1 MGMADSPANPGSPLE
16 RVLDRLIKLF
26 RESPGRDDLVREV
39 MRRVEGRTIQQPA
52 TIEAGIENTWGLDGD
67 SLKQRLLLREVDA
80 IHVLPGTTA
89 EELRSLARALA
100 EDEGPLTSTEHIKL
114 DRVVK
119 VVPGSVPSQSP
130 PSPPA
135 SSVAPTG
142 LAPPAIPG
150 ASGSRKAVSRAQLE
164 TENPA
169 IVAERILAELPP
181 IIEQE
186 RWHRVLHDL
195 RAAIRLM
202 DRLPEE
208 ARRPLAITLKR
219 ILTRQLVNVL
229 IEHAYRLTEEQART
243 AEVLRGGGLPVAEQV
258 LDILR
263 KSETLGPRAFLLD
276 AVAGAPELF
285 PMLANMGRSEVG
297 AEAWL
302 AAELLG
308 RLGLPEAVPVLTPL
322 VRHPEERVRLAAIE
336 ALGRFNEKGVAE
348 ALRAGLTHE
357 QPATRIGAGRALARG
372 SRAVAMP
379 LLAALEAEKD
389 PAVWDALLETIASL
403 EAAEG
408 PAALA
413 RMVVEA
419 KSRLGFKGAQ
429 LRRQTAIV
437 RALGAAQG
445 AAARQA
451 LESIAAGASGE
462 IQALARSL
470 LGDG

>member
-1 MGMADSPANPGSPLE
+1 MADTPANTRSPLE
-16 RVLDRLIKLF
+16 KVLGRLIKLF

-39 MRRVEGRTIQQPA
+39 MRRVEGRTIQQAA
-52 TIEAGIENTWGLDGD
+52 TIEAGIENTWGRDGD
-67 SLKQRLLLREVDA
+67 SLKERLLIREVDA

-89 EELRSLARALA
+89 EELRGLARALA
-100 EDEGPLTSTEHIKL
+100 EDEGPLSSTEHIKL
-114 DRVVK
+114 DFVVK
-119 VVPGSVPSQSP
+119 VVPGSAPPPP
-130 PSPPA
+130 PSEGA
-135 SSVAPTG
+135 AVLTG

-150 ASGSRKAVSRAQLE
+150 ASGSRKAMSRARLE

-169 IVAERILAELPP
+169 LVAERILAELPP

-195 RAAIRLM
+195 QAAIQLM

-208 ARRPLAITLKR
+208 ARRPLAISLKR

-263 KSETLGPRAFLLD
+263 RSERLGPRAFLLD

-285 PMLANMGRSEVG
+285 PMLANMGRSEV
-297 AEAWL
+297 AFEAWL
-302 AAELLG
+302 GAELLG
-308 RLGLPEAVPVLTPL
+308 RLGLPEAVPILTPL
-322 VRHPEERVRLAAIE
+322 VKHPEERVRLAAIE
-336 ALGRFNEKGVAE
+336 ALGRFSEKGVAE

-357 QPATRIGAGRALARG
+357 APATRIRAGRALARG

-389 PAVWDALLETIASL
+389 PAAWDALLETIASL
-403 EAAEG
+403 EAPEG
-408 PAALA
+408 PTALA
-413 RMVVEA
+413 RMVVES

-437 RALGAAQG
+437 RALGAAEG

>member
-1 MGMADSPANPGSPLE
+1 MADTPANARSPLE
-16 RVLDRLIKLF
+16 KVLGRLIKLF

-39 MRRVEGRTIQQPA
+39 MRRVEGRTIQRA
-52 TIEAGIENTWGLDGD
+52 STIEAGIENTWGLDGD
-67 SLKQRLLLREVDA
+67 SLKERLLLRQVDA
-80 IHVLPGTTA
+80 IHVLPGTTP
-89 EELRSLARALA
+89 EELQSLARALA
-100 EDEGPLTSTEHIKL
+100 EDEGPLSSTEHIRL
-114 DRVVK
+114 DFVVT
-119 VVPGSVPSQSP
+119 VVPGSAPP

-135 SSVAPTG
+135 APAGLTG

-150 ASGSRKAVSRAQLE
+150 ASGSRKASLRSRLG

-169 IVAERILAELPP
+169 LLAGRILADLPP
-181 IIEQE
+181 YIEQA

-195 RAAIRLM
+195 QAATQLM
-202 DRLPEE
+202 ERMPEE
-208 ARRPLAITLKR
+208 SRRPLAITLKR
-219 ILTRQLVNVL
+219 ILTPGLVNIL
-229 IEHAYRLTEEQART
+229 IEHAYRLTEEQVRT

-285 PMLANMGRSEVG
+285 PMLANMGRSEVPS
-297 AEAWL
+297 EAWL

-308 RLGLPEAVPVLTPL
+308 RLGLPDAVPILTPL

-336 ALGRFNEKGVAE
+336 ALGRFSEKGVAE

-357 QPATRIGAGRALARG
+357 APETRVRAGRALARG

-379 LLAALEAEKD
+379 LVAALEVERD
-389 PAVWDALLETIASL
+389 PAAWDALLETIASL
-403 EAAEG
+403 DAPEG

-413 RMVVEA
+413 RMVVES
-419 KSRLGFKGAQ
+419 KSRIGFKGAQ

-470 LGDG
+470 LADG

>member
-1 MGMADSPANPGSPLE
+1 MGMGDTPANTRSPLE
-16 RVLDRLIKLF
+16 KVLGRLIKLF
-26 RESPGRDDLVREV
+26 RESPGRDDLVRDV
-39 MRRVEGRTIQQPA
+39 MRRVEGRTIQQAA

-67 SLKQRLLLREVDA
+67 SLKERLLVREVDA

-100 EDEGPLTSTEHIKL
+100 EDEGPLSSTEHIKL
-114 DRVVK
+114 DFVVK
-119 VVPGSVPSQSP
+119 VVPGSAPPPPQT
-130 PSPPA
+130 PSPGL
-135 SSVAPTG
+135 TG

-150 ASGSRKAVSRAQLE
+150 ASGSRKAISRARLE

-169 IVAERILAELPP
+169 LVAERILAELPP

-195 RAAIRLM
+195 QAAIQLM

-229 IEHAYRLTEEQART
+229 IEHAYRLTEEQVRT

-285 PMLANMGRSEVG
+285 PMLANMGRSEV
-297 AEAWL
+297 ASEAWL

-308 RLGLPEAVPVLTPL
+308 RLGLPEAVPILTPL

-336 ALGRFNEKGVAE
+336 ALGRFSEKGVAE

-357 QPATRIGAGRALARG
+357 APATRIRAGRALARG

-379 LLAALEAEKD
+379 LVAALEAEKD
-389 PAVWDALLETIASL
+389 PAAWDALLETIASM
-403 EAAEG
+403 EAPEG
-408 PAALA
+408 PTALA
-413 RMVVEA
+413 RMVVES

-429 LRRQTAIV
+429 LRRQAAIV

-451 LESIAAGASGE
+451 LESIAAGTSGE

>member
-1 MGMADSPANPGSPLE
+1 MADNPANTRSPLE
-16 RVLDRLIKLF
+16 KVLGRLITLF

-39 MRRVEGRTIQQPA
+39 MRRVEGRTIQRA
-52 TIEAGIENTWGLDGD
+52 STIEAGIENTWGLDGD
-67 SLKQRLLLREVDA
+67 SLKERLLLRQVDA
-80 IHVLPGTTA
+80 IHVLPGTTP
-89 EELRSLARALA
+89 EELQSLARALA
-100 EDEGPLTSTEHIKL
+100 EDEGPLTSTDHIRL
-114 DRVVK
+114 DFVVT
-119 VVPGSVPSQSP
+119 VVPGSAP
-130 PSPPA
+130 PPPA
-135 SSVAPTG
+135 APAGLTG

-150 ASGSRKAVSRAQLE
+150 ASGSRKALSRARLE
-164 TENPA
+164 AENPVL
-169 IVAERILAELPP
+169 VAERILAELPP
-181 IIEQE
+181 MIEQE

-195 RAAIRLM
+195 HAATKLM
-202 DRLPEE
+202 ERMPEE
-208 ARRPLAITLKR
+208 SRRPLAITLKR
-219 ILTRQLVNVL
+219 ILTHKLVDVL

-285 PMLANMGRSEVG
+285 PMLANMGRSEV
-297 AEAWL
+297 ASEAWL

-308 RLGLPEAVPVLTPL
+308 RLGLPEAVPILTPL

-336 ALGRFNEKGVAE
+336 ALGRFSEKGVAE

-357 QPATRIGAGRALARG
+357 APETRVRAGRALARG

-379 LLAALEAEKD
+379 LVAALEAEKD
-389 PAVWDALLETIASL
+389 PAAWDALLETIASL
-403 EAAEG
+403 EAPEG

-413 RMVVEA
+413 RMVVES
-419 KSRLGFKGAQ
+419 KSRIGFKGAQ

-451 LESIAAGASGE
+451 LESIATGASGE
-462 IQALARSL
+462 IQELARSL
-470 LGDG
+470 LADG

>member
-1 MGMADSPANPGSPLE
+1 MGMADTPANTRSPLE
-16 RVLDRLIKLF
+16 KVLGRLIKLF

-39 MRRVEGRTIQQPA
+39 MRRVEGRTIQQAA
-52 TIEAGIENTWGLDGD
+52 TIEAGIENTWGRDGD
-67 SLKQRLLLREVDA
+67 SLKERLLLREVDA

-100 EDEGPLTSTEHIKL
+100 DDEGPLSSTEHIKL
-114 DRVVK
+114 DFVVK
-119 VVPGSVPSQSP
+119 VVPGSAPPP
-130 PSPPA
+130 PSPSDAPA
-135 SSVAPTG
+135 G

-150 ASGSRKAVSRAQLE
+150 ASGSRKAMSRARLE

-169 IVAERILAELPP
+169 LVAERILVELPP

-195 RAAIRLM
+195 QAAIQLM

-208 ARRPLAITLKR
+208 VRRPLAITLKR

-285 PMLANMGRSEVG
+285 PMLANMGRSEV
-297 AEAWL
+297 ASEAWL

-308 RLGLPEAVPVLTPL
+308 RLGLPEAVPILTPL
-322 VRHPEERVRLAAIE
+322 VRHPEERVRLASIE
-336 ALGRFNEKGVAE
+336 ALGRFSEKGVAE

-357 QPATRIGAGRALARG
+357 APATRIRAGRALARG

-389 PAVWDALLETIASL
+389 PAAWEALLETIASM
-403 EAAEG
+403 EAPEG
-408 PAALA
+408 PTALA
-413 RMVVEA
+413 RMVVES

-437 RALGAAQG
+437 RALAATQG

>member
-1 MGMADSPANPGSPLE
+1 MGMADTPADTRSPLE
-16 RVLDRLIKLF
+16 KVLGRLIKLF

-39 MRRVEGRTIQQPA
+39 MRRVEGRTIQQAA

-67 SLKQRLLLREVDA
+67 PLKERLLLRRVDA

-100 EDEGPLTSTEHIKL
+100 DDEGLLASTEHIKL
-114 DRVVK
+114 DFVVK
-119 VVPGSVPSQSP
+119 VVPDSIP
-130 PSPPA
+130 PPPPPPPA
-135 SSVAPTG
+135 AEGLTG

-150 ASGSRKAVSRAQLE
+150 ASGSRKAMSRARLE

-169 IVAERILAELPP
+169 VVAERILAELPP

-195 RAAIRLM
+195 QAATQLM

-285 PMLANMGRSEVG
+285 PMLANMGHSEV
-297 AEAWL
+297 ASEAWL

-308 RLGLPEAVPVLTPL
+308 RLGLPEAVPILTPL

-336 ALGRFNEKGVAE
+336 ALGRFSEKGVAE

-357 QPATRIGAGRALARG
+357 APATRIRAGRALARG

-389 PAVWDALLETIASL
+389 PAAWDALLETIASL
-403 EAAEG
+403 EAPEG
-408 PAALA
+408 PTALA

-437 RALGAAQG
+437 RALGAAEG

-451 LESIAAGASGE
+451 LESIAAAASGE